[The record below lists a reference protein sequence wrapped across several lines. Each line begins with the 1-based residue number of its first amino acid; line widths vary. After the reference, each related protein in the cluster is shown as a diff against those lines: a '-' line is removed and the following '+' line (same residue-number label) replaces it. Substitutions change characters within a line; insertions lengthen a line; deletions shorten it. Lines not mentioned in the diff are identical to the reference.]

1 MAAMIFVAA
10 GAAPLAT
17 PGDYT
22 LSQLVGLVVAYILYI
37 LWNLVGTQGIV
48 RLVLWE
54 QADPPSMAL
63 RRPKCG
69 PLLYFVVQLGLATF
83 IYVTSDHGRIP
94 SLMWLALLP
103 PVAFSVFILE
113 WGGIVTVSTLVM
125 AILILYFH
133 HLHGWLVA
141 GYAGLSFSFAVLF
154 TIVFSMLA
162 VQSEKARNQVQRL
175 AAELSSANQRL
186 REYAVQAE
194 ELSATRERNRIARE
208 VHDSLGHFLTV
219 ANVQLEAA
227 RVLWSTDPARAQES
241 VLKAQSFI
249 QEGLLDV
256 RRSVASLRNSPLN
269 NKSLPQA
276 LAELAAAAGSEK
288 PAATFTVLGSARNL
302 APPIELSLYRAAQ
315 EGLTNA
321 RKHANATSVQVVLDF
336 QQKDCVLLRVQDNGM
351 GASQTFGPGV
361 FGLRGL
367 RERAQLLGGAVEI
380 ESAPNAGFTLNF
392 HVPA

>member
-1 MAAMIFVAA
+1 VAA
-10 GAAPLAT
+10 GAAPVAT
-17 PGDYT
+17 SGDYT
-22 LSQLVGLVVAYILYI
+22 VGQLVGLTLACVLYV

-48 RLVLWE
+48 TLVLWE
-54 QADPPSMAL
+54 HADPPSLAL

-69 PLLYFVVQLGLATF
+69 PLLYFVIQLSLATL
-83 IYVTSDHGRIP
+83 IYVTSDHGQIP

-103 PVAFSVFILE
+103 PIAFSVFILE
-113 WGGIVTVSTLVM
+113 WRGILTVSTLVM
-125 AILILYFH
+125 AILILCFYRRH
-133 HLHGWLVA
+133 DWHAA
-141 GYAGLSFSFAVLF
+141 GYAGLAFSFAVLF

-162 VQSEKARNQVQRL
+162 VQSEKARGEVQRL
-175 AAELSSANQRL
+175 AAELGSSNRRL

-227 RVLWSTDPARAQES
+227 RVLWATDPARAQEA
-241 VLKAQSFI
+241 VLKAQSFT

-269 NKSLPQA
+269 NKSLSQA
-276 LAELAAAAGSEK
+276 LEELITAADSEK
-288 PAATFTVLGSARNL
+288 PAAQLTILGSARSL
-302 APPIELSLYRAAQ
+302 APPVELSLYRAAQ

-321 RKHANATSVQVVLDF
+321 HRHANATSVQVVLDF
-336 QQKDCVLLRVQDNGM
+336 QQKESVLLQVRDD
-351 GASQTFGPGV
+351 GV
-361 FGLRGL
+361 GSPENLGQGGLGLRGL

-380 ESAPNAGFTLNF
+380 ESTPNAGFTLKF
-392 HVPA
+392 QVPA

>member
-1 MAAMIFVAA
+1 
-10 GAAPLAT
+10 
-17 PGDYT
+17 
-22 LSQLVGLVVAYILYI
+22 
-37 LWNLVGTQGIV
+37 
-48 RLVLWE
+48 
-54 QADPPSMAL
+54 
-63 RRPKCG
+63 
-69 PLLYFVVQLGLATF
+69 
-83 IYVTSDHGRIP
+83 
-94 SLMWLALLP
+94 MWLALLP

-113 WGGIVTVSTLVM
+113 WRGIVTVSTLVM
-125 AILILYFH
+125 AILIFCFYH
-133 HLHGWLVA
+133 VHGWRAA

-227 RVLWSTDPARAQES
+227 RVLWSTEPAHAQEA
-241 VLKAQSFI
+241 VLKAQAFI

-269 NKSLPQA
+269 NKSLTQA
-276 LAELAAAAGSEK
+276 LEELVAAVGSEK
-288 PAATFTVLGSARNL
+288 PAATFTVLGSARGL
-302 APPIELSLYRAAQ
+302 PPPVELSLYRAAQ

-321 RKHANATSVQVVLDF
+321 RKHANATSVQVIIDF
-336 QQKDCVLLRVQDNGM
+336 QQKESVLLRVRDDGI
-351 GASQTFGPGV
+351 GAAQNCGPGV